1 MNYAQWRA
9 KSELI
14 LNQMEHVPYKSTAYL
29 ALKEELEN
37 HLRNKPPEEDE
48 TEDLEWVMSG
58 PSPLGSDSDPVG
70 SAGDAHVDGLPQA
83 KDPSP
88 SRKRMILHHIKP
100 DQLSTLEV
108 MFGKVTKSGF
118 EIPLWLLHLKET
130 VKTPATPTDFEPTA
144 PDEAG
149 PH

>member
-14 LNQMEHVPYKSTAYL
+14 LNQMEHVPYRSSAYL

-48 TEDLEWVMSG
+48 AEDLEWVMSG
-58 PSPLGSDSDPVG
+58 PSPLDGGTGLGSLT
-70 SAGDAHVDGLPQA
+70 GDAHVNESHPA
-83 KDPSP
+83 DPSP
-88 SRKRMILHHIKP
+88 NKMRMIIHHIKP
-100 DQLSTLEV
+100 DQLSKLEA

-118 EIPLWLLHLKET
+118 EIPLWLRHLKET
-130 VKTPATPTDFEPTA
+130 VRAPVTDKDFEPTA
-144 PDEAG
+144 PTDAG
-149 PH
+149 LPR